1 MPDLLQSMNKLV
13 RRETERGGVKNAGC
27 VTMLTSGVNDRWVD
41 VMLAAYASTA
51 PMKLVGRQNAGC

>member
-1 MPDLLQSMNKLV
+1 MNKLV

-27 VTMLTSGVNDRWVD
+27 VTMLTSGVNDQWVD